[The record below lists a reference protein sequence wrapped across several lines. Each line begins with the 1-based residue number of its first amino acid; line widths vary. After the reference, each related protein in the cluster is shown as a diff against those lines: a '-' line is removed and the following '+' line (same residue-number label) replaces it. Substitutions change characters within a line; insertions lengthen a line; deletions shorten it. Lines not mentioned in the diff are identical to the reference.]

1 MRHTPLR
8 RNCEVYSRFLL
19 NIQTEHIDHIHIRA
33 AEADLA
39 VAGSGRCAA
48 VAENIDVRK
57 SNMHG
62 HGAELATVGV
72 VVEGISDLVTTVAT
86 ALANSIYQ
94 GYLDFWFAHDTTP
107 KM

>member
-8 RNCEVYSRFLL
+8 RNCEVESRFLL

-39 VAGSGRCAA
+39 VARSGRCAA

-57 SNMHG
+57 GNMHC
-62 HGAELATVGV
+62 HWT
-72 VVEGISDLVTTVAT
+72 
-86 ALANSIYQ
+86 
-94 GYLDFWFAHDTTP
+94 
-107 KM
+107 